1 MYPRHTTAFPGGAR
15 KEPPKMKKQSSR
27 KRMAALLASTA
38 VVAAACGADTVTDV
52 AADAA
57 DDATEVVEEAMEDEE
72 EAMEDEEEAGDVP
85 ATIVDLAASN
95 DDFSTLVAAVTEAGL
110 VETLSGEGPYT
121 VFAPTNAA
129 FEQALA
135 DLDLTAEELLAS
147 PDLTN
152 ILTFH
157 VVAAEI
163 NAEAAIAA
171 DGTSVETVQGGSIDV
186 AVVDGAVVL
195 NDTAT
200 VTTVDLVAGNGIV
213 HVIDAVLLP

>member
-1 MYPRHTTAFPGGAR
+1 
-15 KEPPKMKKQSSR
+15 MKTNTK
-27 KRMAALLASTA
+27 KTAALLMAFGLT
-38 VVAAACGADTVTDV
+38 AAACGSTATDV
-52 AADAA
+52 VDGATDAVEEGA
-57 DDATEVVEEAMEDEE
+57 EVVEEEAMEDEE